1 MCTESRRIKR
11 LEMILA
17 LTAALL
23 ACNLI
28 ATGVLLGMRMYR
40 NSNEQMTYT
49 LYIGT
54 NDKDTYQQES
64 RLTSAAKL

>member
-1 MCTESRRIKR
+1 
-11 LEMILA
+11 MILA